1 MNKVLTKL
9 GVLFIASAILTS
21 CGGGTNNKDNKT
33 AKITPETTEISGDL
47 AEYIEVVDGEYEV
60 IQTTD
65 YDKSGEFLIK
75 IKSKKQMPLDIIKV
89 LEGRD
94 PYKTPLADLSASL
107 LNENKMPISGIDI
120 FELNGNYDDKLISL
134 LKSGNGEQVMGFTSG
149 FNSFNIDKY
158 GDQVKYFSVSS
169 ILKIDREK
177 SQNSSSISKNL
188 ENKNTDNSNTGSIV
202 NNNSENWDE
211 MLDDYEE
218 YVDEYIKLLKKA
230 NNGDA
235 SAISEYSSMMNKAKD
250 LQQSMVKA
258 QNNNELNASQ
268 IKRMMKIQTKMANA
282 AMKMQN

>member
-1 MNKVLTKL
+1 MRTSKL
-9 GVLFIASAILTS
+9 ILLFNLFFLFISCSNEAEKILI
-21 CGGGTNNKDNKT
+21 K
-33 AKITPETTEISGDL
+33 PEVTEISGDL

-134 LKSGNGEQVMGFTSG
+134 LKSGNGEQVMGFTTG
-149 FNSFNIDKY
+149 YNTFNIDKY
-158 GDQVKYFSVSS
+158 GDEVKYFSVSS
-169 ILKIDREK
+169 TLTIDREK
-177 SQNSSSISKNL
+177 SQNSSNTSKNL
-188 ENKNTDNSNTGSIV
+188 ENKNADNSNISSVV
-202 NNNSENWDE
+202 NNNSEDWDE

-218 YVDEYIKLLKKA
+218 YVDEYLKFYKKA
-230 NNGDA
+230 MDGDVNA
-235 SAISEYSSMMNKAKD
+235 LSEYPELMNKANK
-250 LQQSMVKA
+250 LQQSMEKA
-258 QNNNELNASQ
+258 QNDNELTTSQ
-268 IKRMMKIQTKMANA
+268 IQRMMKIQMKMANA
-282 AMKMQN
+282 ALEM

>member
-1 MNKVLTKL
+1 MNKVLTRL

-21 CGGGTNNKDNKT
+21 CGGGTNKKDNKT

-47 AEYIEVVDGEYEV
+47 TEYIEVVDGEYEV

-134 LKSGNGEQVMGFTSG
+134 LKSGNGEQVMGFTTG

-169 ILKIDREK
+169 TLKIDREK

-188 ENKNTDNSNTGSIV
+188 ENKNTDNSNTSSSV

-235 SAISEYSSMMNKAKD
+235 SVISEYSSMMNKAKD